1 MIIFGGPF
9 RALTLLGVV
18 GALVGV
24 YFGVN
29 GIRTAKH
36 AEDSVNRKGADSKSM
51 FHAARLEAGLDK
63 VRARVG
69 NDGQLLSL
77 DVFPGYLVV
86 DAASGSETKGR
97 SFRVQEDGK
106 VQELPVNLVGPGK
119 LKDNEFPI
127 DKVDPKVVEKLAVQ
141 TAAKEHVG
149 GLDGVTHINV
159 GILPGNGGD
168 AGIAVYTNNDNFWRA
183 ALDGSGLS
191 NPAQQAKATLDG
203 AERTAASVQAQTS
216 AAASG
221 ASSIATCI
229 TSAGTDAAKI
239 AACTK

>member
-9 RALTLLGVV
+9 RALTLLGII

-24 YFGVN
+24 YFGVS
-29 GIRTAKH
+29 GIATAKH
-36 AEDSVNRKGADSKSM
+36 AQDSVNRKGADSKSM

-63 VRARVG
+63 VRAKVG

-86 DAASGSETKGR
+86 DAAAGSENKGR
-97 SFRVQEDGK
+97 SFRIQEDGK

-119 LKDNEFPI
+119 LKDNVFPI
-127 DKVDPKVVEKLAVQ
+127 DKVDPKVVEKVAVE
-141 TAAKEHVG
+141 TADREHVG
-149 GLDGVTHINV
+149 GLNGVTHINI
-159 GILPGNGGD
+159 GLLASSGGD

-183 ALDGSGLS
+183 SLDGSGLS
-191 NPAQQAKATLDG
+191 NPSQQARVALDG
-203 AERTAASVQAQTS
+203 AEKTANAVESQT
-216 AAASG
+216 AAAS
-221 ASSIATCI
+221 SSAGDLSACI
-229 TSAGTDAAKI
+229 TAAGTDAAKV